1 MLLYK
6 YHIKKGG
13 NKLEKPIKKI
23 IIINGSG
30 GVGKDA
36 FAKRVI
42 EETVKIAKHTGYT
55 TEQIKTGQI
64 CNYVIAPNIYY
75 RSNNISTI
83 DCVKNIARMFDWN
96 GKKSEK
102 DRKMLSDFK
111 DLLTNYN
118 DYPFK
123 RIVAQITDWLRYD
136 KSRPNDMY
144 DHSFLFVHCREPK
157 EIERIKNQFPNDVFT
172 LLVQN
177 PKVAK
182 VIGNHAD
189 REVENYNYDFTVVN
203 DSDLRALR
211 KIAIDFYKKIFN
223 QGFTKYKFVA
233 SDYDFDPEE
242 WDN

>member
-1 MLLYK
+1 M
-6 YHIKKGG
+6 
-13 NKLEKPIKKI
+13 EKPTKKI

-36 FAKRVI
+36 FSKRVI
-42 EETVKIAKHTGYT
+42 EETLIEETIKMINCYTTDCYT
-55 TEQIKTGQI
+55 TEQIKNGQI
-64 CNYVIAPNIYY
+64 YNYVADPEIYY

-83 DCVKNIARMFDWN
+83 DCVKTIARMFDWN
-96 GKKSEK
+96 GEKSEK

-123 RIVAQITDWLRYD
+123 RITSQIADWLRYD

-157 EIERIKNQFPNDVFT
+157 EIERLKNQFPNDTFT

-182 VIGNHAD
+182 VTGNHAD

-211 KIAIDFYKKIFN
+211 KVAIDFYKKIFI
-223 QGFTKYKFVA
+223 QGVVKYKFVA
-233 SDYDFDPEE
+233 SDYDFSPEE

>member
-1 MLLYK
+1 M
-6 YHIKKGG
+6 
-13 NKLEKPIKKI
+13 EKPIKKI

-42 EETVKIAKHTGYT
+42 EETINLAKRIVPVENEDYCVNPEIFYRIDNIT
-55 TEQIKTGQI
+55 T
-64 CNYVIAPNIYY
+64 
-75 RSNNISTI
+75 NNISTI
-83 DCVKNIARMFDWN
+83 DCVKNIAKMFNWN
-96 GKKSEK
+96 GEKSEK
-102 DRKMLSDFK
+102 DRKMLSDLK
-111 DLLTNYN
+111 DLMTVYN

-123 RIVAQITDWLRYD
+123 CITAQITNWLHYD
-136 KSRPNDMY
+136 KTRPNDMY

-157 EIERIKNQFPNDVFT
+157 EIERIKNQFPNDTFT

-177 PKVAK
+177 PKIAK
-182 VIGNHAD
+182 VTGNHAD

-211 KIAIDFYKKIFN
+211 KVAIDFYKKIFI

-233 SDYDFDPEE
+233 SDYDFSPEE
-242 WDN
+242 WND

>member
-1 MLLYK
+1 M
-6 YHIKKGG
+6 
-13 NKLEKPIKKI
+13 EKPTKKV

-42 EETVKIAKHTGYT
+42 EETVKMAKR
-55 TEQIKTGQI
+55 
-64 CNYVIAPNIYY
+64 IAPVKNENYCIDPKVYY
-75 RSNNISTI
+75 RRNNISTI
-83 DCVKNIARMFDWN
+83 DCVKYIARMFDWN
-96 GKKSEK
+96 GEKSEK
-102 DRKMLSDFK
+102 DRKMLSDLK
-111 DLLTNYN
+111 DLMTVYN

-123 RIVAQITDWLRYD
+123 CITTQIAIWLHYNR
-136 KSRPNDMY
+136 SRPSDKY
-144 DHSFLFVHCREPK
+144 DLPFLFVHCREPK
-157 EIERIKNQFPNDVFT
+157 EIDRIKNQFPNDTFT

-182 VIGNHAD
+182 VTGNHAD

-211 KIAIDFYKKIFN
+211 KVAIDFYKKIFN

-242 WDN
+242 

>member
-1 MLLYK
+1 M
-6 YHIKKGG
+6 
-13 NKLEKPIKKI
+13 EKPTKKV

-42 EETVKIAKHTGYT
+42 EETLKLAKRIVPVENEDYCVNP
-55 TEQIKTGQI
+55 EVFYRID
-64 CNYVIAPNIYY
+64 NIIT
-75 RSNNISTI
+75 NNISTI
-83 DCVKNIARMFDWN
+83 DCVKNIAKMFDWN
-96 GKKSEK
+96 GEKSEK
-102 DRKMLSDFK
+102 DRKMLSDLK
-111 DLLTNYN
+111 DLMTVYN

-123 RIVAQITDWLRYD
+123 RVTAQITDWLRYD
-136 KSRPNDMY
+136 KTRPNDMY

-157 EIERIKNQFPNDVFT
+157 EIDRIKNQFPNDTFT

-182 VIGNHAD
+182 VTGNHAD
-189 REVENYNYDFTVVN
+189 KDVENYNYDFIVVN

-211 KIAIDFYKKIFN
+211 KVAIDFYKKIFN

-233 SDYDFDPEE
+233 SDYDFSPEE
-242 WDN
+242 WDI

>member
-1 MLLYK
+1 M
-6 YHIKKGG
+6 
-13 NKLEKPIKKI
+13 EKPIKKI

-42 EETVKIAKHTGYT
+42 EETINLAKRIIPVENEDYCVDP
-55 TEQIKTGQI
+55 EVFYRID
-64 CNYVIAPNIYY
+64 NIIT
-75 RSNNISTI
+75 NNISTI
-83 DCVKNIARMFDWN
+83 DCVKNIAKMFNWN
-96 GKKSEK
+96 GEKSEK
-102 DRKMLSDFK
+102 DRKMLSDLK
-111 DLLTNYN
+111 DLMTVYN

-123 RIVAQITDWLRYD
+123 RITAQITDWLRYD
-136 KSRPNDMY
+136 KTRPNDMY

-157 EIERIKNQFPNDVFT
+157 EIDRIKNQFPNDTFT

-182 VIGNHAD
+182 ITGNHAD
-189 REVENYNYDFTVVN
+189 KEVENYNYDFTVVN

-211 KIAIDFYKKIFN
+211 KVAIDFYKKIFN

-233 SDYDFDPEE
+233 SDYDFSPEE
-242 WDN
+242 WDI

>member
-1 MLLYK
+1 M
-6 YHIKKGG
+6 
-13 NKLEKPIKKI
+13 EKPIKKV

-42 EETVKIAKHTGYT
+42 EETVKMAKRIVPVKN
-55 TEQIKTGQI
+55 E
-64 CNYVIAPNIYY
+64 NYCIDLEVFY
-75 RSNNISTI
+75 RINNISTI
-83 DCVKNIARMFDWN
+83 DCVKTIAKMFDWN
-96 GKKSEK
+96 GEKSEK
-102 DRKMLSDFK
+102 DRKMLSDIK
-111 DLLTNYN
+111 DLMTVYN

-123 RIVAQITDWLRYD
+123 YIVAQINNWLRYD
-136 KSRPNDMY
+136 RSRLNNIY

-157 EIERIKNQFPNDVFT
+157 EIDRIKNQFPNDTFT

-203 DSDLRALR
+203 NSDLRALR
-211 KIAIDFYKKIFN
+211 KVAIDFYKKIFN

>member
-1 MLLYK
+1 M
-6 YHIKKGG
+6 
-13 NKLEKPIKKI
+13 EKPTKKV

-42 EETVKIAKHTGYT
+42 EETLKLAKRVVPVENEDYCVDP
-55 TEQIKTGQI
+55 EVFYK
-64 CNYVIAPNIYY
+64 
-75 RSNNISTI
+75 RNNISTI
-83 DCVKNIARMFDWN
+83 DCVKNIAKMFNWN
-96 GKKSEK
+96 GEKSEK
-102 DRKMLSDFK
+102 DRKMLSDLK
-111 DLLTNYN
+111 DLMTVYN

-123 RIVAQITDWLRYD
+123 CITIQISNWLHCVGC
-136 KSRPNDMY
+136 MY

-157 EIERIKNQFPNDVFT
+157 EIERIKNQFPNDTFT

-182 VIGNHAD
+182 VTGNHAD

-211 KIAIDFYKKIFN
+211 KVAIDFYKKIFN

-233 SDYDFDPEE
+233 SDYDFNPEE
-242 WDN
+242 NGIF

>member
-1 MLLYK
+1 M
-6 YHIKKGG
+6 
-13 NKLEKPIKKI
+13 EKPTKKV

-42 EETVKIAKHTGYT
+42 EETLKLAKRIVPVENEDYCVNP
-55 TEQIKTGQI
+55 EVFYRID
-64 CNYVIAPNIYY
+64 NIIT
-75 RSNNISTI
+75 NNISTI
-83 DCVKNIARMFDWN
+83 DCVKNIAKMFDWN
-96 GKKSEK
+96 GEKSEK
-102 DRKMLSDFK
+102 DRKMLSDLK
-111 DLLTNYN
+111 DLMIVYN

-123 RIVAQITDWLRYD
+123 RVTAQITDWLRYD
-136 KSRPNDMY
+136 KTRPNDMY

-157 EIERIKNQFPNDVFT
+157 EIDRIKNQFPNDTFT

-182 VIGNHAD
+182 VTGNHAD
-189 REVENYNYDFTVVN
+189 KDVENYNYDFIVVN

-211 KIAIDFYKKIFN
+211 KVAIDFYKKIFN

-233 SDYDFDPEE
+233 SDYDFSPEE
-242 WDN
+242 WDI

>member
-1 MLLYK
+1 M
-6 YHIKKGG
+6 
-13 NKLEKPIKKI
+13 EKPTKKV

-42 EETVKIAKHTGYT
+42 EETLKLSKRIVPVENEDYCVDPEVFYRID
-55 TEQIKTGQI
+55 
-64 CNYVIAPNIYY
+64 NIIT
-75 RSNNISTI
+75 NNISTI
-83 DCVKNIARMFDWN
+83 DCVKNIAKMFNWN
-96 GKKSEK
+96 GEKSEK
-102 DRKMLSDFK
+102 DRKMLSDLK
-111 DLLTNYN
+111 DLMTVYN

-123 RIVAQITDWLRYD
+123 RITAQITDWLRYD
-136 KSRPNDMY
+136 KTRPNDMY

-157 EIERIKNQFPNDVFT
+157 EIERIKNQFPNDTFT

-182 VIGNHAD
+182 VTGNHAD
-189 REVENYNYDFTVVN
+189 KEVENYNYDFTVVN

-211 KIAIDFYKKIFN
+211 KVAIDFYKKIFN

-233 SDYDFDPEE
+233 SDYDFNPEE
-242 WDN
+242 RDI

>member
-1 MLLYK
+1 M
-6 YHIKKGG
+6 
-13 NKLEKPIKKI
+13 EKPIKKV

-36 FAKRVI
+36 FAKRAI
-42 EETVKIAKHTGYT
+42 EETVNVKMIKYKYIISVKNENCIYPENFYKI
-55 TEQIKTGQI
+55 
-64 CNYVIAPNIYY
+64 
-75 RSNNISTI
+75 NNISTI
-83 DCVKNIARMFDWN
+83 DCVKNIAKMFDWN
-96 GKKSEK
+96 GEKSEK
-102 DRKMLSDFK
+102 DRKMLSDLK
-111 DLLTNYN
+111 DLLTEYN
-118 DYPFK
+118 DFPFK
-123 RIVAQITDWLRYD
+123 RITTYIANWLRYD
-136 KSRPNDMY
+136 NLSSNDTC
-144 DHSFLFVHCREPK
+144 DCSFLFVHCREPK
-157 EIERIKNQFPNDVFT
+157 EIDRIKNQFPNDTFT

-182 VIGNHAD
+182 VTSNHAD

-211 KIAIDFYKKIFN
+211 KVAIDFYKKIFN

>member
-6 YHIKKGG
+6 YHIERWY
-13 NKLEKPIKKI
+13 NKLEKPIKKV

-42 EETVKIAKHTGYT
+42 EETVKMTKRITPVKN
-55 TEQIKTGQI
+55 E
-64 CNYVIAPNIYY
+64 NYCIDPEVYY
-75 RSNNISTI
+75 RNNNISTI
-83 DCVKNIARMFDWN
+83 DCVKDIARMFDWN
-96 GKKSEK
+96 GEKSEK
-102 DRKMLSDFK
+102 DRKMLSDLK
-111 DLLTNYN
+111 DLMTIYN

-123 RIVAQITDWLRYD
+123 CITTQIIDWLRYD

-157 EIERIKNQFPNDVFT
+157 EIERLKNQFLNDTFT

-177 PKVAK
+177 PKVTK
-182 VIGNHAD
+182 VTGNHAD
-189 REVENYNYDFTVVN
+189 REVKNYNYDFTVVN

-211 KIAIDFYKKIFN
+211 KVAIDFYKKIFN

-233 SDYDFDPEE
+233 SDYDFSPKE

>member
-1 MLLYK
+1 M
-6 YHIKKGG
+6 
-13 NKLEKPIKKI
+13 EKPIKKI

-42 EETVKIAKHTGYT
+42 EETIKLAKRIVPVENEDYCVNPEIFYKIDNIT
-55 TEQIKTGQI
+55 T
-64 CNYVIAPNIYY
+64 
-75 RSNNISTI
+75 NNISTI
-83 DCVKNIARMFDWN
+83 DCVKNIAKMFDWN
-96 GKKSEK
+96 GEKSEK
-102 DRKMLSDFK
+102 DRKMLSDLK
-111 DLLTNYN
+111 DLMTVYN

-123 RIVAQITDWLRYD
+123 HITAQITDWLHYD
-136 KSRPNDMY
+136 KTRPNDMY

-157 EIERIKNQFPNDVFT
+157 EIEMIKKQFPNDIFT

-182 VIGNHAD
+182 VTGNHAD
-189 REVENYNYDFTVVN
+189 REVENYNYDFIVVN

-211 KIAIDFYKKIFN
+211 KVAIDFYKKIFN

-233 SDYDFDPEE
+233 SDYDFSPEE
-242 WDN
+242 WND

>member
-1 MLLYK
+1 M
-6 YHIKKGG
+6 
-13 NKLEKPIKKI
+13 EKPIKKI

-42 EETVKIAKHTGYT
+42 EETLKLSKRIIPVENEDYCVDPEVFYRID
-55 TEQIKTGQI
+55 
-64 CNYVIAPNIYY
+64 NIIT
-75 RSNNISTI
+75 NNISTI
-83 DCVKNIARMFDWN
+83 DCVKNIAKMFNWN
-96 GKKSEK
+96 GEKSEK
-102 DRKMLSDFK
+102 DRKMLSDLK
-111 DLLTNYN
+111 DLMTVYN

-123 RIVAQITDWLRYD
+123 RITAQITDWLRYD
-136 KSRPNDMY
+136 KTRPNDMY

-157 EIERIKNQFPNDVFT
+157 EIDRIKNQFPNDTFT

-182 VIGNHAD
+182 VTGNHAD

-211 KIAIDFYKKIFN
+211 KVAIDFYKKIFN

-233 SDYDFDPEE
+233 SDYDFNPEE
-242 WDN
+242 RDI

>member
-1 MLLYK
+1 
-6 YHIKKGG
+6 
-13 NKLEKPIKKI
+13 LEKPTKKV

-42 EETVKIAKHTGYT
+42 EETLKLSKRIVPVENEDYCVDPEVFYRID
-55 TEQIKTGQI
+55 
-64 CNYVIAPNIYY
+64 NIIT
-75 RSNNISTI
+75 NNISTI
-83 DCVKNIARMFDWN
+83 DCVKNIAKMFNWN
-96 GKKSEK
+96 GEKSEK
-102 DRKMLSDFK
+102 DRKMLSDLK
-111 DLLTNYN
+111 DLMTVYN

-123 RIVAQITDWLRYD
+123 RITAQITDWLRYD
-136 KSRPNDMY
+136 KTRPNDMY

-157 EIERIKNQFPNDVFT
+157 EIERIKNQFPNDTFT

-182 VIGNHAD
+182 VTGNHAD
-189 REVENYNYDFTVVN
+189 KEVENYNYDFTVVN

-211 KIAIDFYKKIFN
+211 KVAIDFYKKIFN

-233 SDYDFDPEE
+233 SDYDFNPEE
-242 WDN
+242 RDI